1 MRKIFITFTAVLAVG
16 MFTALTGC
24 SNTATDQKAGED
36 EEAKTEQV
44 EAQPAEPETPAEPA
58 EPTTFT
64 TQKGTFNIQN
74 VLNRMYDEGVSD
86 GTGKKSLHDKI
97 PSSFPKSKMRKDAEK
112 DFKQKWVIYYGMP
125 DNDEAKAVYEKA
137 REQFMKGFEDGW
149 NF

>member
-44 EAQPAEPETPAEPA
+44 EAQPAEPETPAEP
-58 EPTTFT
+58 TTFT
-64 TQKGTFNIQN
+64 TAKGTFNIEKA
-74 VLNRMYDEGVSD
+74 LNRMYEEGVPD
-86 GTGKKSLHDKI
+86 GTGKKSLHDRI
-97 PSSFPKSKMRKDAEK
+97 PSSFPKSKMRKEAEK
-112 DFKQKWVIYYGMP
+112 FFKQKWVIYYGMP
-125 DNDEAKAVYEKA
+125 DNDEAQAVYEKA
-137 REQFMKGFEDGW
+137 REQYLKGFDDGW